1 MDEKLIGTELQKFN
15 ITDAAIGAL
24 SQEFMSLTIKG
35 LDDRE
40 GYKQVHDARMVI
52 KKKRV
57 EVTKTGKDLREDALK
72 YQKAILGEE
81 KRILAL
87 LAPIEDHLTEEEE
100 RIDREKKRIEEEIE
114 EKERARIQV
123 RIDFL
128 FDSGCRLKN
137 GIYSIFDLEIPD
149 ADLRVYTDEQFE
161 SICNKVK
168 DLVKAENDRLAE
180 EERKRKEE
188 NDRLAGIAAEQEAE
202 RKRIVE
208 KQAAI
213 LFEQKKIEDEKR
225 EIEKGKLDLEHQK
238 ELERVRKETEEQVK
252 AKAEAQA
259 KKDAEEKAERSR
271 LDKLAE
277 EAEAKH
283 KEEIKPDK
291 EKILKLTRILEEIE
305 FPTMKTE
312 EGEKVLTDSKT
323 KILNVVKIMK
333 KWAETL

>member
-1 MDEKLIGTELQKFN
+1 MDEKLIGTELKKFN

-35 LDDRE
+35 LDDHN

-100 RIDREKKRIEEEIE
+100 RIDREKKRIEEAEE

-137 GIYSIFDLEIPD
+137 GVYSIFDLEIPD
-149 ADLRVYTDEQFE
+149 VDLRIYTDEQFE
-161 SICNKVK
+161 SIRNKVK
-168 DLVKAENDRLAE
+168 TLVKAENDRLAE

-188 NDRLAGIAAEQEAE
+188 NDRLASIAAEQEAE

-208 KQAAI
+208 KQASI

-225 EIEKGKLDLEHQK
+225 KIENEKLELEHQK
-238 ELERVRKETEEQVK
+238 ELEQVRKETEEQTK

-259 KKDAEEKAERSR
+259 KKEAEEKVEKERIE
-271 LDKLAE
+271 KLAAE
-277 EAEAKH
+277 SEAKR

-291 EKILKLTRILEEIE
+291 EKLKKLAKDLDNFD
-305 FPTMKTE
+305 FPTMKTAEGKGILE
-312 EGEKVLTDSKT
+312 ET
-323 KILNVVKIMK
+323 KIKISNVSKYLRKQTEI
-333 KWAETL
+333 L